1 MLKLCMC
8 SSPKGSSVIRG
19 NACVRSYFLD
29 VLDAF
34 PIQRVR
40 LCCGRAGTK
49 CRQNTIAMGREIG
62 AGKIIVKWKL
72 SRFQKKR
79 MGKLLNML
87 CSNLITT
94 NIYPDRGSNNCDGSR
109 G

>member
-72 SRFQKKR
+72 SRFQKKKN
-79 MGKLLNML
+79 GKAVKYALFKPHYHKYL
-87 CSNLITT
+87 SGS
-94 NIYPDRGSNNCDGSR
+94 GSNNCDGSR